1 MVMSQNNSIGKK
13 ERSRSRER
21 NGAEE
26 SGRGTSDNIAK
37 AEEMRRPRE
46 MNGEPVCCVLL
57 KTNQICL

>member
-1 MVMSQNNSIGKK
+1 MSQNNSIGKR

-26 SGRGTSDNIAK
+26 SERGTNDDIAK

-46 MNGEPVCCVLL
+46 MNEESHCCKLL
-57 KTNQICL
+57 